1 MIKLKLHQDK
11 IEKIS
16 HTVIQV
22 LYSRFLSF
30 PEDSV
35 SNRNAPFH
43 EAFLNAFS
51 DKLEKKVID
60 IPFLISLNS
69 WVHGLN
75 TSIGQTF
82 FEKTAQIL
90 SDGEKREYTSKKS
103 GNLQITSMQENNINR
118 IMTDLSNS
126 INVPNLSQENE
137 ILFKNDSTDKVNAI
151 DFSADVFIEDENQII
166 AIELKSVK
174 PNSGEMRGEKQK
186 ILEGKTAMFEAF
198 PNKNIKFFIGFPFDP
213 TNETSTGKNKDRF
226 LNSIIN
232 GNKFFAKDEVLLAD
246 ELWDFLSGTDNT
258 MEELLKIINQIAKPN
273 FLKRYNYID
282 DTSNK
287 HTSLYRKYLKEW
299 NLFSELMLL
308 ENDKEIKD
316 KIKENSRL
324 IRVYNHRIFKKGKYN
339 LDRYNRL
346 KELL

>member
-1 MIKLKLHQDK
+1 MIKLELHKDK
-11 IEKIS
+11 IEEIS

-30 PEDSV
+30 PKDSV

-51 DKLEKKVID
+51 DKLENKVID
-60 IPFLISLNS
+60 IPFFISLNS
-69 WVHGLN
+69 WLHGLN

-82 FEKTAQIL
+82 FEKTAHIL
-90 SDGEKREYTSKKS
+90 SDGQKKEYTSGKS
-103 GNLQITSMQENNINR
+103 GNLQITSTQKININK

-126 INVPNLSQENE
+126 IKAPNLFEENGM
-137 ILFKNDSTDKVNAI
+137 LFKNDDADKVNVM

-174 PNSGEMRGEKQK
+174 PNSGEMRGEKHK
-186 ILEGKTAMFEAF
+186 ILEGKTALFEAF
-198 PNKNIKFFIGFPFDP
+198 PNKDIKFFIGFPFDP
-213 TNETSTGKNKDRF
+213 TNDTSTGKDKDRF

-232 GNKFFAKDEVLLAD
+232 GKKFFAEEEVLLAD

-258 MEELLKIINQIAKPN
+258 MKKLLSIINQIAKPD
-273 FLKRYNYID
+273 FLGRYYYID

-287 HTSLYRKYLKEW
+287 DSILYKEYLREW
-299 NLFSELMLL
+299 NLFSELELL
-308 ENDKEIKD
+308 ENDKRIKE
-316 KIKENSRL
+316 KIKGENRL
-324 IRVYNHRIFKKGKYN
+324 TRVYNQSVFKKGKYN
-339 LDRYNRL
+339 CDRYNKL
-346 KELL
+346 KVLL